1 MKPLRQILLLL
12 GAAPLLA
19 VLTVPLMFVSR
30 AAAEHE
36 PLDDLLARTSKQVS
50 LFLDEFSDVK
60 CTENV
65 TQLKLGKNDK
75 VEAKQESTFDYL
87 VILTNA
93 GGQLNFSE
101 SRLAEHHGKQVKNL
115 PLLVTN
121 GFATLFLVFH
131 PYYEGS
137 FQFSQQEDDFLQG
150 KRYVRVH
157 FEHIKGTRSPT
168 ALVLRG
174 REYPLELAGTAWI
187 DPETGTV
194 GKIVAGLD
202 NGLDDVG
209 LHMLRSEVEYMPV
222 PLRDAKQTYWF
233 PSLATIE
240 VETPRQHWRNTH
252 RFTDYKQFSVSTEEV
267 VAKKP

>member
-1 MKPLRQILLLL
+1 MTYLRKIPYWQMTTPAL
-12 GAAPLLA
+12 ALLA
-19 VLTVPLMFVSR
+19 VLVMVLPR
-30 AAAEHE
+30 AAAEHQ

-60 CTENV
+60 CTETV

-75 VEAKQESTFDYL
+75 IEAKQESTFDYL

-101 SRLAEHHGKQVKNL
+101 SRLAERHGKEVKNL

-150 KRYVRVH
+150 KRYVRVR
-157 FEHIKGTRSPT
+157 FEHIKGTRSPS

-174 REYPLELAGTAWI
+174 REYPLELTGTAWI
-187 DPETGTV
+187 DPVTGNV

-202 NGLDDVG
+202 GGLDDLG
-209 LHMLRSEVEYMPV
+209 LQMLRSEVEYAPV
-222 PLRDAKQTYWF
+222 PLRDAKQAYWF
-233 PSLATIE
+233 PSVATIE

-267 VAKKP
+267 IAKKP

>member
-1 MKPLRQILLLL
+1 MKRTRQNSLVRAVSLVL
-12 GAAPLLA
+12 AALVLCLA
-19 VLTVPLMFVSR
+19 SSEP
-30 AAAEHE
+30 AAAQREN
-36 PLDDLLARTSKQVS
+36 LDDLLARASQQVTT
-50 LFLDEFSDVK
+50 FLDQFSDVK
-60 CTENV
+60 CTEYV
-65 TQLKLGKNDK
+65 TQLKLGKDDK

-93 GGQLNFSE
+93 GGQFNFSE
-101 SRLAEHHGKQVKNL
+101 SRLAEHSGKHVKNL

-137 FQFSQQEDDFLQG
+137 FQFSQQEDDFIAG
-150 KRYVRVH
+150 KRYVRVR

-187 DPETGTV
+187 DPATGIV
-194 GKIVAGLD
+194 ARIVAGLD
-202 NGLDDVG
+202 SGLDDVG
-209 LHMLRSEVEYMPV
+209 LRLLRSEVEYAPV
-222 PLRDAKQTYWF
+222 PLREVKQTYWF
-233 PSLATIE
+233 PSVATIE
-240 VETPRQHWRNTH
+240 VETPKQHWRNTH

-267 VAKKP
+267 IAKQP

>member
-1 MKPLRQILLLL
+1 MNPSRQIRRSRVTFALVIAALCL
-12 GAAPLLA
+12 GLSSHASAQ
-19 VLTVPLMFVSR
+19 
-30 AAAEHE
+30 HE
-36 PLDDLLARTSKQVS
+36 NLDDLLARTSKNVTQ
-50 LFLDEFSDVK
+50 FLDEFSDVK
-60 CTENV
+60 CTEYV
-65 TQLKLGKNDK
+65 TQLKLGKNEK

-93 GGQLNFSE
+93 GGQLNLSE
-101 SRLAEHHGKQVKNL
+101 SRLAEHGGKQVKNL

-137 FQFSQQEDDFLQG
+137 FQFSQQEDDFIGG
-150 KRYVRVH
+150 KRYVRVR

-187 DPETGTV
+187 DPDSGV
-194 GKIVAGLD
+194 VAKIVAGLD
-202 NGLDDVG
+202 NGLEDLG
-209 LHMLRSEVEYMPV
+209 LRMLRSEVDYAPV
-222 PLRDAKQTYWF
+222 SLRDIKQSYWF
-233 PSLATIE
+233 PTLASIE
-240 VETPRQHWRNTH
+240 VETPKQHWRNTH

-267 VAKKP
+267 IAKKP

>member
-1 MKPLRQILLLL
+1 MTFALVIAALCL
-12 GAAPLLA
+12 GLSSHASAQ
-19 VLTVPLMFVSR
+19 
-30 AAAEHE
+30 HE
-36 PLDDLLARTSKQVS
+36 NLDDLLARTSKNVTQ
-50 LFLDEFSDVK
+50 FLDEFSDVK
-60 CTENV
+60 CTEYV
-65 TQLKLGKNDK
+65 TQLKLGKNEK

-93 GGQLNFSE
+93 GGQLNLSE
-101 SRLAEHHGKQVKNL
+101 SRLAEHGGKQVKNL

-137 FQFSQQEDDFLQG
+137 FQFSQQEDDFIGG
-150 KRYVRVH
+150 KRYVRVR

-187 DPETGTV
+187 DPDSGV
-194 GKIVAGLD
+194 VAKIVAGLD
-202 NGLDDVG
+202 NGLEDLG
-209 LHMLRSEVEYMPV
+209 LRMLRSEVDYAPV
-222 PLRDAKQTYWF
+222 SLRDIKQSYWF
-233 PSLATIE
+233 PTLASIE
-240 VETPRQHWRNTH
+240 VETPKQHWRNTH

-267 VAKKP
+267 IAKKP

>member
-1 MKPLRQILLLL
+1 MKSWCQILCSTITVALVI
-12 GAAPLLA
+12 AAMCLVTPQ
-19 VLTVPLMFVSR
+19 P
-30 AAAEHE
+30 AAAQRQN
-36 PLDDLLARTSKQVS
+36 LDDLLDRTSKNVTR
-50 LFLDEFSDVK
+50 FLDEFSDVK
-60 CTENV
+60 CTEYV

-75 VEAKQESTFDYL
+75 VEAKEESTFDYL

-93 GGQLNFSE
+93 GGQLNLSE
-101 SRLAEHHGKQVKNL
+101 SRLAMHAGKQPKSL

-137 FQFSQQEDDFLQG
+137 FQFSQQEDDFIGG
-150 KRYVRVH
+150 KRYVRVR

-187 DPETGTV
+187 DPGTGMV
-194 GKIVAGLD
+194 AKMVAGLD
-202 NGLDDVG
+202 TSLDDLG
-209 LHMLRSEVEYMPV
+209 LRMLRSEVEYAPV
-222 PLRDAKQTYWF
+222 PLRDAKQSYWF
-233 PSLATIE
+233 PTLATIE
-240 VETPRQHWRNTH
+240 VETPKQHWRNTH

-267 VAKKP
+267 IAKKP